1 MLWPHAPKR
10 LGFLLQQCE
19 MLQAVCVAPWSS
31 PGERD
36 VDGRGSGRSL
46 PPKTGRVQVKMTH
59 SVNQWPT
66 GAGLGT
72 NNPE

>member
-1 MLWPHAPKR
+1 MRRLVNSTQLFILKAGMSIMLRPHAPKR

-36 VDGRGSGRSL
+36 VDGRGEWKVPS
-46 PPKTGRVQVKMTH
+46 T
-59 SVNQWPT
+59 
-66 GAGLGT
+66 
-72 NNPE
+72 